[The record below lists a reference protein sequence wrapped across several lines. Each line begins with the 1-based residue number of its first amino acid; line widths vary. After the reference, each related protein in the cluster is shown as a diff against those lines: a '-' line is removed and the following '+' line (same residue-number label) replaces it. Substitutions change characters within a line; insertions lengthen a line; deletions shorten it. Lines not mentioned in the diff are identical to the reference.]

1 MKRRRQRSE
10 RMRALRLWEWQDVT
24 KAVPYLRSVTG
35 SLREHWLEVLSANRQ
50 LQLSNQEKTPAKRQ
64 QILEKEARL
73 DECRRAQTRFE
84 VALAELNE
92 VDAFLLDPVKAQ
104 ALIPF
109 RKEDDLAWYVF
120 DHFAPSGL
128 IGWRNH
134 SDPIEE
140 CRPLELLHETTAK
153 DVVSN

>member
-1 MKRRRQRSE
+1 MKRRRERSK
-10 RMRALRLWEWQDVT
+10 RMRALRLWEWNDAT

-35 SLREHWLEVLSANRQ
+35 SLREHWLEVLSAKRQ
-50 LQLSNQEKTPAKRQ
+50 LKLSNKEKAPAKRQ
-64 QILEKEARL
+64 QILDTEIRL
-73 DECRRAQTRFE
+73 DDCRRAQTKFDD
-84 VALAELNE
+84 ALEELNE
-92 VDAFLLDPVKAQ
+92 VDVFLLDPVKGQ

-128 IGWRNH
+128 TGWRNH

-140 CRPLELLHETTAK
+140 CRSLDLLHEATAK